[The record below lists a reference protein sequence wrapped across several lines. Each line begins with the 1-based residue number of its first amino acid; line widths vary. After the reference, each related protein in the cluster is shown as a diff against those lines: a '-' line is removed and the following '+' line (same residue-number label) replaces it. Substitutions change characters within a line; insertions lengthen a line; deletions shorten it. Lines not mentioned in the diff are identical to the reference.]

1 MEKLSPNYQL
11 VSLEKGSEYE
21 RIRITVKLPLEE
33 GWFER
38 VNMHVLT
45 SSFELLGEPS
55 KLEHKEN
62 SEEYAIFETEITL
75 ETSALYY
82 YYFSYE
88 VNGNYRTLKKDNN
101 DMSVTKANCFKLS
114 VNFSVPEWA
123 KGAVMYQIFPDR
135 FCKSESFTTP
145 AIPERKLVDWNERV
159 PLGPNEKGEWNTEFY
174 GGNLRGII
182 EKLDYIKS
190 FSTTIIY
197 LTPICYGQSNHRY
210 DTIDYTR
217 IDPFLGNEE
226 DLRNLCEEAH
236 KRGIY
241 VVLDGVFNHTGNR
254 SIYFDQYGEHG
265 NKGAFNNPSSPYKN
279 FYRQTWH
286 NGVKSYNFWWGH
298 ITLPECDTTAEE
310 FLEYITGIGGVIDQW
325 FECGIDGIRLDVA
338 DELSD
343 LMIERILTAIKRNK
357 PDGFLMGEQWD
368 NPMRRDRGFLKSG
381 KGMHTIMNYNMVDS
395 LLGYYNYQNETK
407 LDSVINEIFAE
418 YPKGTIDTMMNF
430 TSTHDISRFIEILAA
445 NCFNPRKGH
454 NWDLEYENASDFV
467 RYHELMESEYEYGKR
482 KLKSYCTALAFLP
495 GIFSIFYGDEAGL
508 QGLHNLANR
517 APFPWEKEDKELQTF
532 FRTML
537 KVRTEHEFLKTAE
550 CKIVQITK
558 ELFIYER
565 SSEHGQILV
574 VASRSHH
581 GMHPT
586 IPNGYQNSEVVFKVN
601 EDTSKDY
608 IPPYGVIILKK

>member
-11 VSLEKGSEYE
+11 VSLEKGTEYE

-75 ETSALYY
+75 KTSALYY

-88 VNGNYRTLKKDNN
+88 VNGNYQTLKKENN
-101 DMSVTKANCFKLS
+101 DITVTKANCFKLS
-114 VNFSVPEWA
+114 VNFAAPEWA

-145 AIPERKLVDWNERV
+145 AIPGRKLVDWNEKI

-190 FSTTIIY
+190 FSTTMIY

-217 IDPFLGNEE
+217 IDPFLGSKE
-226 DLRNLCEEAH
+226 DLRKLCEEAH

-265 NKGAFNNPSSPYKN
+265 NQGAFNNLNSPYKN

-298 ITLPECDTTAEE
+298 TTLPECDTTAEE
-310 FLEYITGIGGVIDQW
+310 FLEYITGIGGVIEQW

-357 PDGFLMGEQWD
+357 LDGLLMGEQWD

-381 KGMHTIMNYNMVDS
+381 KGMHTIMNYHIVDS
-395 LLGYYNYQNETK
+395 LLGYYNYQNEIK
-407 LDSVINEIFAE
+407 LDSVINEILAE
-418 YPKGTIDTMMNF
+418 YPKDTIDTMMNF
-430 TSTHDISRFIEILAA
+430 TSTHDISRLIEILAA

-454 NWDLEYENASDFV
+454 NWDLECENASDFV

-482 KLKSYCTALAFLP
+482 KLKSYCTAIAFLP
-495 GIFSIFYGDEAGL
+495 GIFSIFYGDEVGL

-517 APFPWEKEDKELQTF
+517 APFPWGKEDKELQAF

-537 KVRTEHEFLKTAE
+537 KVRTEHEFLRTAE

-558 ELFIYER
+558 ELFMYER
-565 SSEHGQILV
+565 ASERERILV

-586 IPNGYQNSEVVFKVN
+586 IPNEYQNSEVVFKVN
-601 EDTSKDY
+601 EDTAKDY
-608 IPPYGVIILKK
+608 MPPYGVLVLKK